1 MEGRVRAEEW
11 RGYMWRRVFLGPA
24 ILGVIVAGLSA
35 VSSAQTKTSAP
46 EPQWLFVTIV
56 KLNPGANAEYVE
68 LQTKEVMPAQK
79 KGGATGRQAWSSGVA
94 GPPREIVYFSPIATF
109 AQFDKPAPLVT
120 ALGQD
125 GANALN
131 AKVAKLSDQQKSM
144 IIRTRPDLSY
154 APNPGA
160 PPSALALVSIIDV
173 VPGRRGDFEAIL
185 KKDVLA
191 AMQQAKVKGYSVF
204 EIVYGDSA
212 GGYISAIGYDSYEA
226 IGKGHPFQIALGEDG
241 ARKLETKVTG
251 IVSHIQRFMSRH
263 RPELSWTAT
272 PGS

>member
-1 MEGRVRAEEW
+1 MC
-11 RGYMWRRVFLGPA
+11 RRDLFGPA

-35 VSSAQTKTSAP
+35 AAFAQTKPSTP
-46 EPQWLFVTIV
+46 EPQWMTLNIV

-79 KGGATGRQAWSSGVA
+79 KGGATGRQAWSSGIS
-94 GPPREIVYFSPIATF
+94 GRPREIAYFSPIASF

-120 ALGQD
+120 ALGQE

-131 AKVAKLSDQQKSM
+131 AKVAKLADPQKTM

-154 APNPGA
+154 TPNPGA
-160 PPSALALVSIIDV
+160 PPSALALVSIVEV
-173 VPGRRGDFEAIL
+173 VPGRRGDFEAL
-185 KKDVLA
+185 VKKDVLA
-191 AMQQAKVKGYSVF
+191 AMQQAKAKGYSVF

-212 GGYISAIGYDSYEA
+212 GGYITAVAYDTYEA
-226 IGKGHPFQIALGEDG
+226 IGKGHPFQTALGEEG
-241 ARKLETKVTG
+241 ARKLEAKVTG
-251 IVSHIQRFMSRH
+251 IISRVERFISRH

>member
-1 MEGRVRAEEW
+1 M
-11 RGYMWRRVFLGPA
+11 RRRSLFGPA
-24 ILGVIVAGLSA
+24 IIGVLVGGLSVA
-35 VSSAQTKTSAP
+35 ALAQTKPSAP
-46 EPQWLFVTIV
+46 ASQWLLATIV
-56 KLNPGANAEYVE
+56 KLNPGVNTEYVE

-79 KGGATGRQAWSSGVA
+79 NGGSTGRQAWSSGVA
-94 GPPREIVYFSPIATF
+94 GPPREIVYFSPIASF
-109 AQFDKPAPLVT
+109 AQFDKPAPLVN
-120 ALGQD
+120 ALGQE

-131 AKVAKLSDQQKSM
+131 ARVAKLSDTQKTM

-154 APNPGA
+154 TPNPGA
-160 PPSALALVSIIDV
+160 PSALALVSILDI
-173 VPGRRGDFEAIL
+173 VPGRRGDFEAIV

-212 GGYISAIGYDSYEA
+212 GGYITAIGYDTYEA
-226 IGKGHPFQIALGEDG
+226 IGKGHPFQVALGEEG

-251 IVSHIQRFMSRH
+251 IVSRIQRFISRH